1 MLPQAP
7 MQRNDPAGA
16 PGTRALQ
23 LTSIAQTLQI
33 THPISYPI
41 AYPIAHP
48 LG

>member
-16 PGTRALQ
+16 LGTRALR

-33 THPISYPI
+33 AHPI
-41 AYPIAHP
+41 AYP